1 MSDSINDFNDRLRR
15 IDGRHAR
22 LKGGYVGKIR
32 SDGLIVFKPRRRR
45 LTIPLRGVLYLVL
58 GFVFFKA
65 VILAHLGGIAY
76 EARVA
81 QLAEGHIIEQA
92 GAAIMQPDPL
102 SRWMAGY
109 LAPVLR

>member
-1 MSDSINDFNDRLRR
+1 MSDATRDFNARLHR
-15 IDGRHAR
+15 IGRRHAR
-22 LKGGYVGKIR
+22 LDRGYVGKVR

-45 LTIPLRGVLYLVL
+45 ATIPVRGLIYLVV

-65 VILAHLGGIAY
+65 VVLAHLGGVTY

-81 QLAEGHIIEQA
+81 QLAEGHLIERA
-92 GAAIMQPDPL
+92 GAAIMQQDPL